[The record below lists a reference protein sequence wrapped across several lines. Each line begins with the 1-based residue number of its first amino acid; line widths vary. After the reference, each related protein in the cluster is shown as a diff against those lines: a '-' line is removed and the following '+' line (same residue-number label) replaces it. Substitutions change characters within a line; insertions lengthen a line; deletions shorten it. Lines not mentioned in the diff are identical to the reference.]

1 MSDKDQK
8 KKDRRDTG
16 KKRQRMKQSVKSR
29 KRRASPSKQSR
40 DEVDTVKFKPGSAG
54 DKSRRGAP

>member
-8 KKDRRDTG
+8 KKDSARHGQEAAADEAE
-16 KKRQRMKQSVKSR
+16 RQIAQAPSE
-29 KRRASPSKQSR
+29 PSKQSR

>member
-8 KKDRRDTG
+8 KKDGRDTS
-16 KKRQRMKQSVKSR
+16 KKRQRMKESVKSR
-29 KRRASPSKQSR
+29 KRRASKQSR

-54 DKSRRGAP
+54 DRSRRGAP